1 MDLSA
6 DFSNEGTEPEERERE
21 REREKH
27 CSIWLASHCD
37 ILTGEACVLAN
48 LCSSQQEN

>member
-1 MDLSA
+1 VDLSA
-6 DFSNEGTEPEERERE
+6 DFSNEGTEPEEGERE
-21 REREKH
+21 GEKH